1 MTHNA
6 PGVSQAF
13 GLFLAEAPR
22 HAKAWM
28 GAVDELAAATSL
40 DPKTAHLVYL
50 AVLAALRLESGVPFH
65 TGLAKRAGAS
75 RDEVVSAI
83 LAGLPAAGNAVTQVL
98 PAALA
103 AYDQA

>member
-1 MTHNA
+1 MSHA
-6 PGVSQAF
+6 VPRVSQAF
-13 GLFLAEAPR
+13 AMFLSEAPR
-22 HAKAWM
+22 HAKAWN
-28 GAVDELAAATSL
+28 GAIDGLAAASAL
-40 DPKTAHLVYL
+40 EPKTAHLVYL

-75 RDEVVSAI
+75 RDEVMSAI

-103 AYDQA
+103 AYDEA